1 MSRGDR
7 IAFCGHDYAVRV
19 TAPGTQLAFYGG
31 TPVCGRPLPAYPA
44 MGDAELA
51 AVERVIRS
59 GVLSGFSGAWDD
71 EYYGGPAVRAL
82 ESAWCAQFGVK
93 HAVSVNSATSGLI
106 AAVAAARIGPG
117 DEVIVPP
124 YTMSA
129 TAIAPLFYGGVPVFV
144 DISDEDFCLDLEA
157 VRAAISPRTKA
168 IVAVNLFGH
177 PARLGELRDLA
188 HTHGLVLI
196 EDAAQAPLA
205 TEDGRYAGTVGDIGV
220 FSLNRHKH
228 IHSGEGGICVTD
240 DDELAQRMRL
250 IRNHGENAVEPL
262 GIADATNLIGFNFRL
277 SELSATIALE
287 QLKNIEEHV
296 RRRVA
301 AAEHLTAE
309 LEHLEGLTPPSVRA
323 GCTHVYY
330 MWAFR
335 YDEEA
340 VGVPRDVFSAALLA
354 EGIPHEVGYVAP
366 LYLLPV
372 FQRRVAIGGGGYPFD
387 LAPREYPKGLC
398 PTTER
403 LHEKELMLFT
413 ICAYDDEFDFAE
425 VFARAVRKVYDG
437 RQQLAHS
444 RPAHS
449 LT

>member
-1 MSRGDR
+1 MSASTGLARTTLS
-7 IAFCGHDYAVRV
+7 AV
-19 TAPGTQLAFYGG
+19 TGSENELALDGG
-31 TPVCGRPLPAYPA
+31 IPVCGEELPAYPA
-44 MGDAELA
+44 MGDAELD
-51 AVERVIRS
+51 AVQRVVRS
-59 GVLSGFSGAWDD
+59 GTLSGFSGAWDD
-71 EYYGGPAVRAL
+71 EFYGGSAVNAL

-93 HAVSVNSATSGLI
+93 HAVSMNSATSSLI

-129 TAIAPLFYGGVPVFV
+129 TAMAPLFYGGIPVFV
-144 DISDEDFCLDLEA
+144 DISDEDFCLDLDA
-157 VRAAISPRTKA
+157 VREAITPRTRA
-168 IVAVNLFGH
+168 IIAVNLFGH
-177 PARLGELRDLA
+177 PARLSELKALA
-188 HTHGLVLI
+188 HEHGLVLI
-196 EDAAQAPLA
+196 EDSAQAPLA
-205 TEDGRYAGTVGDIGV
+205 TENGRYAGTVGDIGV

-240 DDELAQRMRL
+240 DDDLAERMRL

-277 SELSATIALE
+277 SELSAAVALA
-287 QLKNIEEHV
+287 QLDNVEEHV

-301 AAEHLTAE
+301 AAEQLTSE
-309 LEHLEGLTPPSVRA
+309 LADLAGLTPPSVRA

-335 YDEEA
+335 YDQDV
-340 VGVPRDVFSAALLA
+340 VGVPREVFSAALLA

-372 FQRRVAIGGGGYPFD
+372 FQRRIAIGSAGYPFD
-387 LAPREYPKGLC
+387 LAPRDYSKGLC

-403 LHEKELMLFT
+403 LHERELMLFT
-413 ICAYDDEFDFAE
+413 ICAYDDRFDFAE
-425 VFARAVRKVYDG
+425 VFARGVRKVHDA
-437 RQQLAHS
+437 RHKLARAAS
-444 RPAHS
+444 THS

>member
-1 MSRGDR
+1 MAGPRDSELALNGGD
-7 IAFCGHDYAVRV
+7 
-19 TAPGTQLAFYGG
+19 
-31 TPVCGRPLPAYPA
+31 PVCPGAIPPYPA

-51 AVERVIRS
+51 AVERVVRS

-71 EYYGGPAVRAL
+71 EFFGGSAVREL
-82 ESAWCAQFGVK
+82 ESAWCALFGVK

-129 TAIAPLFYGGVPVFV
+129 TAIAPLFYGGIPVFV
-144 DISDEDFCLDLEA
+144 DITDEDFCLDPDA
-157 VRAAISPRTKA
+157 VRAALTPRTKA

-177 PARLGELRDLA
+177 PARLAELRALA
-188 HTHGLVLI
+188 HERGIVLI

-205 TEDGRYAGTVGDIGV
+205 TEDGRYAGTIGDIGV

-240 DDELAQRMRL
+240 DDELAERMRL

-262 GIADATNLIGFNFRL
+262 GIEDATNLIGFNFRL
-277 SELSATIALE
+277 SELSAAVALA
-287 QLKNIEEHV
+287 QLQHIEEHV

-301 AAEHLTAE
+301 SAERLTE
-309 LEHLEGLTPPSVRA
+309 RLGGLEGLTPPAVRA

-330 MWAFR
+330 MWPFR
-335 YDEEA
+335 YDEDV
-340 VGVPRDVFSAALLA
+340 VGVPRELFSAALAA

-372 FQRRVAIGGGGYPFD
+372 FQRRIAIGSSGHPFS

-403 LHEKELMLFT
+403 LHEKELMLFP
-413 ICAYDDEFDFAE
+413 ICAYDDGFDFAD
-425 VFARAVRKVYDG
+425 VFARGVRKVHG
-437 RQQLAHS
+437 AREQLAGS
-444 RPAHS
+444 RTAGSP
-449 LT
+449 T

>member
-1 MSRGDR
+1 MTS
-7 IAFCGHDYAVRV
+7 
-19 TAPGTQLAFYGG
+19 APESGLALHGG
-31 TPVCGRPLPAYPA
+31 PPVCGEEIPLYPA

-71 EYYGGPAVRAL
+71 EFFGGSAVKAL
-82 ESAWCAQFGVK
+82 EAAWCERFGVK
-93 HAVSVNSATSGLI
+93 HAVSVNSATSGLLVAI
-106 AAVAAARIGPG
+106 AAARVGPG

-129 TAIAPLFYGGVPVFV
+129 TAMAPLFYGGIPVFV
-144 DISDEDFCLDLEA
+144 DISDEDYCLDLDA

-168 IVAVNLFGH
+168 ILAVNLFGH
-177 PARLGELRDLA
+177 PARLAELKALA
-188 HTHGLVLI
+188 REHGLVLI

-205 TEDGRYAGTVGDIGV
+205 TENGRYAGTVGEIGV

-228 IHSGEGGICVTD
+228 IHSGEGGVCVTD
-240 DDELAQRMRL
+240 DDELAERMRL

-262 GIADATNLIGFNFRL
+262 GIEDLTNLVGFNFRL
-277 SELSATIALE
+277 SELSAAVALA
-287 QLKNIEEHV
+287 QLTHIDEHV

-301 AAEHLTAE
+301 AAERLTEE
-309 LEHLEGLTPPSVRA
+309 LTGLEGLTPPSVRE

-330 MWAFR
+330 MWPFR
-335 YDEEA
+335 YDESV
-340 VGVPRDVFSAALLA
+340 VGVPREVFSAALQA

-372 FQRRVAIGGGGYPFD
+372 FQRRIAIGNEGYPFN

-403 LHEKELMLFT
+403 LHEKELMLFP

-425 VFARAVRKVYDG
+425 VFARGVRKVHG
-437 RQQLAHS
+437 AREQLARS
-444 RPAHS
+444 QPAHS

>member
-1 MSRGDR
+1 VSG
-7 IAFCGHDYAVRV
+7 
-19 TAPGTQLAFYGG
+19 PETQLALDGG
-31 TPVCGRPLPAYPA
+31 SPVCSEELPAYPA

-51 AVERVIRS
+51 AVQKVIRS
-59 GVLSGFSGAWDD
+59 GTLSGFSGAWDD
-71 EYYGGPAVRAL
+71 EFFGGSAVNAL
-82 ESAWCAQFGVK
+82 EAAWCAQFGVK
-93 HAVSVNSATSGLI
+93 HAVSLNSATSGLI
-106 AAVAAARIGPG
+106 AAVAAARVGPG

-129 TAIAPLFYGGVPVFV
+129 TAMAPLFYGGIPVFV
-144 DISDEDFCLDLEA
+144 DISDEDFCLDVDA

-168 IVAVNLFGH
+168 IIAVNLFGH
-177 PARLGELRDLA
+177 PARLSELRDLA
-188 HTHGLVLI
+188 REHGLLLI
-196 EDAAQAPLA
+196 EDSAQAPLA
-205 TEDGRYAGTVGDIGV
+205 TENGRYAGTVGDIGV

-228 IHSGEGGICVTD
+228 IHSGEGGICVTED
-240 DDELAQRMRL
+240 GDLAERMRL

-277 SELSATIALE
+277 SELSAAVALA
-287 QLKNIEEHV
+287 QLNDVEEHV

-301 AAEHLTAE
+301 AAERLTGE
-309 LEHLEGLTPPSVRA
+309 LEDLEGLTPPAVRA
-323 GCTHVYY
+323 DCTHVYY

-335 YDEEA
+335 YDEDA
-340 VGVPRDVFSAALLA
+340 VGVPREAFSAALLA

-372 FQRRVAIGGGGYPFD
+372 FQRRVAIGSAGYPFD

-413 ICAYDDEFDFAE
+413 ICAYDDRFDFAE
-425 VFARAVRKVYDG
+425 IFARGVRKVHDA
-437 RQQLAHS
+437 RHQLARS
-444 RPAHS
+444 VSAHS

>member
-1 MSRGDR
+1 
-7 IAFCGHDYAVRV
+7 V
-19 TAPGTQLAFYGG
+19 TVPETELALFGG
-31 TPVCGRPLPAYPA
+31 IPVCGEALPAYPA
-44 MGDAELA
+44 MGENELT

-59 GVLSGFSGAWDD
+59 GVLSGFSGAWD
-71 EYYGGPAVRAL
+71 EEFFGGPAVKAL

-93 HAVSVNSATSGLI
+93 HAVSVNSATSALI
-106 AAVAAARIGPG
+106 AAVAAARVGPG

-129 TAIAPLFYGGVPVFV
+129 TAMAPLFYGGIPVFV
-144 DISDEDFCLDLEA
+144 DISDEDFCLDLDA
-157 VRAAISPRTKA
+157 VRVAITPRTKA
-168 IVAVNLFGH
+168 IIAVNLFGH
-177 PARLGELRDLA
+177 PARLSELRALSRQ
-188 HTHGLVLI
+188 HGLVLI

-205 TEDGRYAGTVGDIGV
+205 TENGRYVGTVGDIGV

-228 IHSGEGGICVTD
+228 IHSGEGGICVTED
-240 DDELAQRMRL
+240 DDLAERLRL

-262 GIADATNLIGFNFRL
+262 GIADSTNLVGFNFRL

-287 QLKNIEEHV
+287 QLKNVEEHV

-301 AAEHLTAE
+301 AAERLTSE
-309 LEHLEGLTPPSVRA
+309 FEGLEGLTPPSVRD
-323 GCTHVYY
+323 GCSHVYY

-335 YDEEA
+335 YDESA
-340 VGVPRDVFSAALLA
+340 VGIPRELFSSALLA

-372 FQRRVAIGGGGYPFD
+372 FQRRIAIGSSGYPFN

-403 LHEKELMLFT
+403 LHEQELMLFT
-413 ICAYDDEFDFAE
+413 ICAYDDRFDFAE
-425 VFARAVRKVYDG
+425 VFARGVRKVHDA
-437 RQQLAHS
+437 RRQLARS
-444 RPAHS
+444 QPAHS

>member
-1 MSRGDR
+1 
-7 IAFCGHDYAVRV
+7 V
-19 TAPGTQLAFYGG
+19 TVPETELALHGG
-31 TPVCGRPLPAYPA
+31 APVCPEKIPPYPA
-44 MGDAELA
+44 MGDAEVA

-59 GVLSGFSGAWDD
+59 GTLSGFSGAWDD
-71 EYYGGPAVRAL
+71 EFFGGSAVKAL
-82 ESAWCAQFGVK
+82 EAAWCSRFGVK

-106 AAVAAARIGPG
+106 AAVAAARVGPG
-117 DEVIVPP
+117 DEIIVPP

-129 TAIAPLFYGGVPVFV
+129 TAIAPLFYGGIPVFI
-144 DISDEDFCLDLEA
+144 DISDEDFCLDLNA

-168 IVAVNLFGH
+168 IVAVSLFGH
-177 PARLGELRDLA
+177 PARLSELRALA
-188 HTHGLVLI
+188 REHGLVLI

-205 TEDGRYAGTVGDIGV
+205 TENGSYAGTIGDIGV

-240 DDELAQRMRL
+240 DDELAERLYL

-277 SELSATIALE
+277 SEMSAAVALE
-287 QLKNIEEHV
+287 QLKDVESHV

-301 AAEHLTAE
+301 AAERLTAE
-309 LEHLEGLTPPSVRA
+309 LEDVEGLTPPAVRA

-335 YDEEA
+335 YDEDA
-340 VGVPRDVFSAALLA
+340 VGVPRSAFSEALHA

-372 FQRRVAIGGGGYPFD
+372 FQRRVAIGRAGYPFD
-387 LAPREYPKGLC
+387 LAPREYSKGLC

-403 LHEKELMLFT
+403 LYEKELMLFE
-413 ICAYDDEFDFAE
+413 ICAYDDRFDFAE
-425 VFARAVRKVYDG
+425 VFARGVRKVHDARG
-437 RQQLAHS
+437 QLARS
-444 RPAHS
+444 LPAHS

>member
-1 MSRGDR
+1 MT
-7 IAFCGHDYAVRV
+7 VPE
-19 TAPGTQLAFYGG
+19 TELALYGG
-31 TPVCGRPLPAYPA
+31 TPVCGEELPVYPA

-51 AVERVIRS
+51 AVERVIMS
-59 GVLSGFSGAWDD
+59 GTLSGFSGAWDD
-71 EYYGGPAVRAL
+71 EFYGGSAVKAL
-82 ESAWCAQFGVK
+82 ESAWCARFGVK

-129 TAIAPLFYGGVPVFV
+129 TAMAPLFYGGIPVFV
-144 DISDEDFCLDLEA
+144 DISDEDFCLDPAA

-168 IVAVNLFGH
+168 IIAVSLFGH
-177 PARLGELRDLA
+177 PARLSALRALA
-188 HTHGLVLI
+188 RDHGLVLI

-240 DDELAQRMRL
+240 DDELAERLHL

-277 SELSATIALE
+277 SELSAAVAFE
-287 QLKNIEEHV
+287 QLKRIEEHV

-301 AAEHLTAE
+301 AADRLTSE
-309 LEHLEGLTPPSVRA
+309 LEGLEGLTPPAVRA

-335 YDEEA
+335 YDEDA
-340 VGVPRDVFSAALLA
+340 VGVPRDVFSEALAA

-372 FQRRVAIGGGGYPFD
+372 FQRRVAIGSAGYPFD
-387 LAPREYPKGLC
+387 IAPREYSKGLC

-403 LHEKELMLFT
+403 LHERELMLFP
-413 ICAYDDEFDFAE
+413 ICAYDDSFDFAE
-425 VFARAVRKVYDG
+425 VFARGVRKV
-437 RQQLAHS
+437 HS
-444 RPAHS
+444 ARGELVRSRAAHS